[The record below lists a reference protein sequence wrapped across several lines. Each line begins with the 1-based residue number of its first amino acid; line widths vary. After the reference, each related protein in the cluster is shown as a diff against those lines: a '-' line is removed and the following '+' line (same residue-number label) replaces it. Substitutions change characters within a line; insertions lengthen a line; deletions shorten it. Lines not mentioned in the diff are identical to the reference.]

1 MGGRGRRFISSM
13 ASTGLFGAKWVIAV
27 DYLGLPVGARVVG
40 ARRQEVAAAQDLL
53 DGLMPHVPRV
63 ATVLGDR
70 GFRGLEGPLLRK
82 HGVKVEFK
90 RRQWLK
96 GGFEPIRPL
105 WRVEDAFAENGRWR
119 RLARSFEGTPAS
131 ATAPLQV
138 ACVGWLLTFI

>member
-1 MGGRGRRFISSM
+1 MAGLGRRFICCT
-13 ASTGLFGAKWVIAV
+13 ASTGLFGAKRVIAV
-27 DYLGLPVGARVVG
+27 DYLGLPVGARVVL
-40 ARRQEVAAAQDLL
+40 ARRHEVAATQDLL
-53 DGLMPHVPRV
+53 DGLLPHVPRV

-70 GFRGLEGPLLRK
+70 GFRGLECPLLRH
-82 HGVKVEFK
+82 HGVVVEFK

-105 WRVEDAFAENGRWR
+105 WRVEDAFAEIGHRR
-119 RLARSFEGTPAS
+119 RLARSFEGTPVS